1 MFIPV
6 GFQPPGLCAKLE
18 SCLALLAAPHPP
30 FSPLSEYCCR
40 FCRVWEGLVLPTQTK
55 TVFQAWEG
63 DGGFL
68 MVTQYPSRLLLLKG
82 LSGTARVSQRCARNS
97 VPTQVKETY
106 NPGTN
111 DLYPGPLRPQRL
123 FSMRVGEAFHVL
135 EAEFPASSE
144 GGGNVEVQAGLYLF
158 KGNKHKCWSLWTDP
172 LLCMPENKGISLH

>member
-123 FSMRVGEAFHVL
+123 SVCEWGKLSMYLRLNFLPPPRVGVMWRCKQDYIYLKEI
-135 EAEFPASSE
+135 
-144 GGGNVEVQAGLYLF
+144 NTNAGVYGQIHSCYACQ
-158 KGNKHKCWSLWTDP
+158 KTERD
-172 LLCMPENKGISLH
+172 